1 MARSSVS
8 FCQAFQKT
16 KKAATKKAATKKAAD
31 YLRRGFNKSAKVFYL
46 PAARPL

>member
-8 FCQAFQKT
+8 FCQAFQK
-16 KKAATKKAATKKAAD
+16 TKKAATKKAAD